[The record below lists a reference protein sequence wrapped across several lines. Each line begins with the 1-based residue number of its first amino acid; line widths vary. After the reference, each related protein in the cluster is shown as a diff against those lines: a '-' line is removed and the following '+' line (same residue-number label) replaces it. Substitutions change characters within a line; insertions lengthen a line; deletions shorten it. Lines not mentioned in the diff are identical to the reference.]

1 MGRRQQHQN
10 VSTSNMTLAKSIVA
24 IGGDSFEFGNQ
35 IVQPIGTQYKQTAHS
50 EAKSQPT
57 ANTSQKQSQINSLFT
72 KGKFFQ
78 SHQLSH
84 GSHYGQ
90 NSTNASPGS
99 QHQAPPPSSL
109 SNFEKDNSF
118 PRRNITNK
126 LKNAGNLQYQ
136 RKNARD

>member
-57 ANTSQKQSQINSLFT
+57 AN
-72 KGKFFQ
+72 
-78 SHQLSH
+78 
-84 GSHYGQ
+84 
-90 NSTNASPGS
+90 
-99 QHQAPPPSSL
+99 SS
-109 SNFEKDNSF
+109 
-118 PRRNITNK
+118 
-126 LKNAGNLQYQ
+126 
-136 RKNARD
+136 